1 MLFDEEA
8 RVKLPL
14 LLLFSLD
21 MRIVAITSSIVVVV
35 VVVEADGEATE
46 AGESIAV

>member
-35 VVVEADGEATE
+35 VVEADGEATE